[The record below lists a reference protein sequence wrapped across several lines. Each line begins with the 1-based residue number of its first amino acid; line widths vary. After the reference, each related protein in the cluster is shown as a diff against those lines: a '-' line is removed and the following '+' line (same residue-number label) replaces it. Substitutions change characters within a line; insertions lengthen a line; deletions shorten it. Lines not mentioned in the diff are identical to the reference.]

1 MDGNRNDSSVT
12 RRERKSIVVSYHNVY
27 VVTYEDPNYDAVV
40 YSDDNE
46 ECRTVVG

>member
-1 MDGNRNDSSVT
+1 MEGNRKDSAT
-12 RRERKSIVVSYHNVY
+12 KQENNRSIVVGYHNVY
-27 VVTYEDPNYDAVV
+27 VVIRLITMLIE